1 MHWLLY
7 TTPGFV
13 VLLVSFVVL
22 GALLYALPTLLA
34 FALGL
39 SGIGR
44 IALINLLVAWT
55 FVGWIA
61 QVVWV
66 LRAGLDA
73 RDREEP
79 QRREPLLR

>member
-44 IALINLLVAWT
+44 IALMSWRQSL
-55 FVGWIA
+55 WIGTLRLIPGA
-61 QVVWV
+61 RYVPAAGV
-66 LRAGLDA
+66 L
-73 RDREEP
+73 
-79 QRREPLLR
+79 PLS